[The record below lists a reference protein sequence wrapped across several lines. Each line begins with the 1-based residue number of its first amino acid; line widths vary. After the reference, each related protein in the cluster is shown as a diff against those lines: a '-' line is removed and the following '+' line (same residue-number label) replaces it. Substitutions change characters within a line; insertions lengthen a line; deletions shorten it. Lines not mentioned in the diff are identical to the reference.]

1 MRDLSKP
8 ATTTSSISTGSL
20 KLNKRLLIFIAL
32 VVLAI
37 TSVGFQLMFGKN
49 SLKQQHKVSH
59 DIELYQAKIDSL
71 KHALDSCDIEIERLK
86 NDSLYKEG
94 LLRTRYGMSRKGERV
109 FQMVK

>member
-1 MRDLSKP
+1 M
-8 ATTTSSISTGSL
+8 
-20 KLNKRLLIFIAL
+20 NKRLLIFL
-32 VVLAI
+32 VLFILAAI
-37 TSVGFQLMFGKN
+37 SVGFQLMFGKN
-49 SLKQQHKVSH
+49 SLKQQHKVAH

-71 KHALDSCDIEIERLK
+71 QHALDSCDIEIERLK